1 MQVYMKWQWV
11 VQQILDPLI
20 HHNPFHI
27 ILNPSKATIVNLT
40 LPSLKEDHLKCS
52 FMPKMY
58 GITHKGWGCNDDQK
72 LVPLNNLNLNFS
84 VYITIVHE
92 LYDWTKMKS
101 SSVAG
106 NQWFQKN
113 GRKNSLQLSL
123 NSHALWIILYCE
135 FCTFLR

>member
-40 LPSLKEDHLKCS
+40 LPSFKEDHLKCS

-84 VYITIVHE
+84 VYITIVI
-92 LYDWTKMKS
+92 WTI
-101 SSVAG
+101 
-106 NQWFQKN
+106 WLDKN
-113 GRKNSLQLSL
+113 EIKFSCRKPMISEKKAEKIPYSC
-123 NSHALWIILYCE
+123 LWNLMLCG
-135 FCTFLR
+135 